1 MFDFAIKKLLAMKKT
16 VLTFVMAGLF
26 LSASEA
32 EAKGRFSVI
41 PRVGFNLSSIDGEG
55 SLDAYSTRLGFTG
68 GVDAEYRFIPQLGV
82 SLGVAYSQQGC
93 NTNEVWNY
101 KDFDKDISWRIKS
114 HQLHYLK
121 VPLMLNFHVGKGF
134 TLKTGAEVGYLLAA
148 RDKGPEYGYWG
159 IWRGVTTVPP
169 GDYGTMYYPDGSKAP
184 EPSPN
189 GLDGDV
195 QEFNEKG
202 SKDMID
208 AYHRFY
214 CAIPI
219 GLSYEYRHFMVDARF
234 HFNLVKIVRAQP
246 DNLMDNRCFSIT
258 VGYRF
263 NL

>member
-1 MFDFAIKKLLAMKKT
+1 MKKT
-16 VLTFVMAGLF
+16 VLIIMSLAGTI
-26 LSASEA
+26 LSP
-32 EAKGRFSVI
+32 VI
-41 PRVGFNLSSIDGEG
+41 VNAQERLSITPRVGFNLSSIGGEG
-55 SLDAYSTRLGFTG
+55 SLDVYSTRLGFTG

-114 HQLHYLK
+114 HRLHYLK

-134 TLKTGAEVGYLLAA
+134 TLKAGGEVGYLLAA

-159 IWRGVTTVPP
+159 RWSGVTTVPP
-169 GDYGTMYYPDGSKAP
+169 GYYGTMYYPDGSKAP
-184 EPSPN
+184 EPSPD
-189 GLDGDV
+189 GLYGDV

-214 CAIPI
+214 CAIPV
-219 GLSYEYRHFMVDARF
+219 GLSYEYKHFVADARY
-234 HFNLVKIVRAQP
+234 HFNLVRIVRAQP

>member
-1 MFDFAIKKLLAMKKT
+1 MKKGIIILAM
-16 VLTFVMAGLF
+16 AGMF
-26 LSASEA
+26 LSPSIV
-32 EAKGRFSVI
+32 EAKGRFSVT
-41 PRVGFNLSSIDGEG
+41 PRLGVNLSNIGGRG
-55 SLDAYSTRLGFTG
+55 SLDVYSTRLGFTG
-68 GVDAEYRFIPQLGV
+68 GVDAEYLIIPQLGV

-93 NTNEVWNY
+93 NTNEVWNK

-121 VPLMLNFHVGKGF
+121 APLMLNYHVGKGF
-134 TLKTGAEVGYLLAA
+134 TLKAGAEVGYLLSA

-159 IWRGVTTVPP
+159 KWRGTIMVPP
-169 GDYGTMYYPDGSKAP
+169 GNYGTTYYPDGNKAP
-184 EPSPN
+184 EPSPD
-189 GLDGDV
+189 GLYGDL

-219 GLSYEYRHFMVDARF
+219 GLSYEYRHFVADARF

-258 VGYRF
+258 LGYRF